1 MALTGTGIRIGSVED
16 FGANIRYARGL
27 ATDGTTVWLFDASR
41 GYTLNT
47 TTGAAFAVAPSVTG
61 FDNSETTVRS
71 ATYHNSQVLVFG
83 SSQGRIQVFDTTAGT
98 LTNWH
103 SNAIS
108 YAGSE
113 GGVPALWGLT
123 SLNGTLYALDRQ
135 VSALYTVSRVG
146 VLTRV
151 GDATAF
157 GINSANPR
165 GLTAYRNMLIGSD
178 QGLGK
183 IFVIDPVTGV
193 GTIIGSTNTLPDDNA
208 EALVEFDGQLLMAG
222 SQNDAL
228 FRLYDVLWDETIAAL
243 EIDEGTSGTL
253 LDLSTVSQDAVSFS
267 LQGTPPSWLSISGNN
282 LVATAA
288 PDVTADTDY
297 DVEVRAT
304 RDSVN
309 ADKTLQVAVRS
320 TGVAVLSFGSET
332 IANQSL
338 SVDDTVNLT
347 LPEATGGD
355 PTIVYS
361 LTPGT
366 LPGGLT
372 FNASTRI
379 LSGTPTG
386 RFTSAEF
393 TYTATDGNS
402 DTVTLTFTIVVTADA
417 ITFSPASFAN
427 QSWTVGTA
435 VDLTLPAG
443 AGGVGDL
450 TPSLIPALPA
460 GVTFT
465 ASTRALAGNPTA
477 AFSVATF
484 TYTMTDAEGE
494 SESITFTIAVT
505 AKVLV
510 ATTIVEISGD
520 DQTDDAGA
528 TLDDPFIV
536 EVRDQDSD
544 ALSGVTVTFTVTV
557 GGGSLSATSVTTD
570 ASGRAQSTLTL
581 GATATNTVTATAS
594 GITMPITFTATAAV
608 ELPGKVRGVGVTPR
622 SRAMRLVWDAPD
634 DGGNPIQRY
643 EYQLDGGTW
652 VSTGSDMP
660 EFVLDGL
667 ENGTEYSVRLRAR
680 TASGVGL
687 ASAAVTATPAWPTP
701 GEGCYLLDLVES
713 DFTGYTAP
721 ELTDAQTVLESDF
734 GEDVSVGL
742 IRIQTDAETA
752 IASVIVQGGGGNDK
766 YVHLGELE
774 IGAGEWHVLRFDDR
788 EVRALRLVIES
799 VSTPANLHTIEVYTV
814 RADLSRNVAGFSAE
828 ELQLGQNSYR
838 RYDGVLVTSDGVRTV
853 PRVELSLAK
862 LTESQTQA
870 LTALMESAD
879 FYLLAGL
886 SDRYRVAIATDAL
899 RFTGRRGA
907 HSLSLS
913 LAGAVDTS
921 TYRLAIE
928 MEGED
933 VSHLW
938 IPEDGITISR
948 SIDTPQLNTVKTDTL
963 TFSVDNEDFDF
974 EINQPDNFFLRH
986 GLNRFGRNAQVL
998 IKINNTA
1005 VFAGFVWSVQSDLQ
1019 STRVRVQVVDMF
1031 AYMAQAE
1038 IKDLGT
1044 QLNLEIT
1051 RFPGAQDLYI
1061 EEDPVFPFPLFALP
1075 IVPGSVTATMSEE
1088 DATVDVEIVDV
1099 VGTTGE
1105 LSNRNAEIDY
1115 SRGLIRFEA
1124 PPLDGEDT
1132 QITAQWLIALQNKRP
1147 DTLVRLT
1154 LENTGVMDRI
1164 GITPPALR
1172 GFSIEGTSITVPSNT
1187 FSSHGRPFVGST
1199 GITRWLK
1206 WDATNK
1212 KMYLAQDSRLLEYDE
1227 ASDEYD
1233 AISTTPDD
1241 DSITEVPPGGYGTL
1255 IEEDNSSLLDSSD
1268 VFFTVFNG
1276 RFYTIYWVNGEYLF
1290 YFVTKDLETGEE
1302 IDRRYL
1308 GINGAAN
1315 QPRGMA
1321 IFEDRLWLLFRQVD
1335 GQTSVGRVVLRSYEL
1350 GTLTQL
1356 SSHSFANG
1364 TGGRRQIVITSDR
1377 ILMGSASFI
1386 YVLDRQ
1392 YNELARLSPNGA
1404 NGMATEGQYIY
1415 HSHSSNEI
1423 RVYDFEGT
1431 EIESLRIT
1439 RTDGG
1444 SSNSNLSIDA
1454 SRLYLRNSDDIYI
1467 YSVSQ
1472 NINYHGF
1479 SIYQFDTT
1487 DFDSFYM
1494 LTTNT
1499 LTGDI
1504 LTDVTYN
1511 RVRLQKYVKST
1522 DTWSTLLDA
1531 DNGEPQ
1537 LAMPYDFGDERRRLA
1552 DNRKNFEVVRRN
1564 NKTLIFYRRV
1574 TTDDSGISVF
1584 NETDDTITD
1593 IYSESHDTSPYYGLP
1608 YSMDFAIDEQSDGI
1622 HVYTFVVRY
1631 TSTEATLK
1639 IYRKRIEPSGNQ
1651 TEIFS
1656 ETFTISSDAY
1666 PISVNDVILSDGRSK
1681 WYFVLGYYDDDDEI
1695 VARAELCVI
1704 NKDGSGS
1711 RTVLKTYDNPFLSAR
1726 SPIEL
1731 DGAIF
1736 YLEGG
1741 WVRRPKTTED
1751 TDDTIVPDDEHYYPN
1766 DGGNLIEIET
1776 NNDITDHG
1784 LVWRSATEAD
1794 SPEPSSEDR
1803 RYAGWG
1809 RHNAIISNTI
1819 VYDSSL
1825 RVIAGYGLGLRVSN
1839 NLPLVSD
1846 ENVALD
1852 FTNFVQIG
1860 WGREL
1865 AGKIPSFPVSN
1876 QRGLPLLQSL
1886 AALGFAN
1893 IGVSPTAETDARLAG
1908 ETVTDWQRLVS
1919 IYYRGRN
1926 DAQLTLR
1933 TAVGTGSVSQLD
1945 VDAVG
1950 LPNAGE
1956 VLFGAE
1962 VFAYTS
1968 TVTQGGVIS
1977 ELQGVTR
1984 GQNGSPVA
1992 AHSADD
1998 IGVRV
2003 DSFIDAGDD
2012 SDIYTISGRVSDFIN
2027 QKNRVSVSIGTDS
2040 IEASETDSIDDYGE
2054 FTLSIGSTPVLLSQS
2069 EFQWAE
2075 ILANTYL
2082 DSLKEPKE
2090 VLTIL
2095 SVLDLSL
2102 QVGQVVVVNIDYR
2115 IKIGFKA
2122 FVVTQVAH
2130 QLPQSTTEIRL
2141 REV

>member
-1 MALTGTGIRIGSVED
+1 MLTGTGIQIGDATD

-27 ATDGTTVWLFDASR
+27 ATDGTTVWLFDANR

-71 ATYHNSQVLVFG
+71 ATYHDSQVLVFG

-267 LQGTPPSWLSISGNN
+267 LQGTPPSWLSIADSN
-282 LVATAA
+282 LVATDA
-288 PDVTADTDY
+288 PDVSVDTNY
-297 DVEVRAT
+297 DVDVRAT
-304 RDSVN
+304 RDSVD
-309 ADKTLQVAVRS
+309 ADKTLQVVVRS
-320 TGVAVLSFGSET
+320 AVVALTFGSET
-332 IANQSL
+332 VADQSL
-338 SVDDTVNLT
+338 SVGDAVNLT

-366 LPGGLT
+366 LPDGLT
-372 FNASTRI
+372 FNAATRV

-393 TYTATDGNS
+393 TYTATDGNN

-417 ITFSPASFAN
+417 ITFSPASISDIDA
-427 QSWTVGTA
+427 TVGTA
-435 VDLTLPAG
+435 ISSVILPEASGGVGTFTYSMEDTLPAG
-443 AGGVGDL
+443 LSFNATTRVLSG
-450 TPSLIPALPA
+450 TP
-460 GVTFT
+460 TT
-465 ASTRALAGNPTA
+465 AIAQASYTYRA
-477 AFSVATF
+477 
-484 TYTMTDAEGE
+484 TDAEGVHADLE
-494 SESITFTIAVT
+494 FNIAVT
-505 AKVLV
+505 
-510 ATTIVEISGD
+510 
-520 DQTDDAGA
+520 
-528 TLDDPFIV
+528 
-536 EVRDQDSD
+536 
-544 ALSGVTVTFTVTV
+544 
-557 GGGSLSATSVTTD
+557 
-570 ASGRAQSTLTL
+570 
-581 GATATNTVTATAS
+581 
-594 GITMPITFTATAAV
+594 TAAPK
-608 ELPGKVRGVGVTPR
+608 LPGHQVGGVGVTPL

-634 DGGNPIQRY
+634 DGGSPIQRY

-667 ENGTEYSVRLRAR
+667 ENGTEYTVRLRAR

-721 ELTDAQTVLESDF
+721 ELTDAQTVLETDF
-734 GEDVSVGL
+734 GEDVTVGL

-766 YVHLGELE
+766 YVHLGEVE

-788 EVRALRLVIES
+788 ELRAVRLVIES

-838 RYDGVLVTSDGVRTV
+838 RYDGVLVTSDGVRKV

-862 LTESQTQA
+862 LTEPQTQA

-886 SDRYRVAIATDAL
+886 IDRYRVSIATDAL

-974 EINQPDNFFLRH
+974 EINQQDNFFLRH

-1019 STRVRVQVVDMF
+1019 STRVRVQVVDLF

-1099 VGTTGE
+1099 VSTTGV

-1124 PPLDGEDT
+1124 PPLDGADT
-1132 QITAQWLIALQNKRP
+1132 QITAQWLIALQSKRL

-1154 LENTGVMDRI
+1154 LENTGIMDRI

-1172 GFSIEGTSITVPSNT
+1172 GFSIEDASITVPSNT

-1199 GITRWLK
+1199 SITRWLK
-1206 WDATNK
+1206 RDETNK
-1212 KMYLAQDSRLLEYDE
+1212 KVFLVSDSNFIEYDE
-1227 ASDEYD
+1227 RQDEYTV
-1233 AISTTPDD
+1233 ISTVPKDT
-1241 DSITEVPPGGYGTL
+1241 SIQEQPQGGYGSVLEDEDVTL
-1255 IEEDNSSLLDSSD
+1255 EEISNFANRVGEYRSVSKYPDGYYVAAILSPLETQTFYGWFLATYTADGTRVQTRYDPGASIHAALDVSVDYFDGTAFLFVQSRRLNSNIRPDEVRIMEGSQTWTNGTVPVLPGLTSHTPSQRTRYNGIAVTETRIIIGNDDDELLFFDRDYNRVTTEGFTITGSGRIRELGATADYIYALITDGATSTIRVFRHDGTELTHFSFELEDNL
-1268 VFFTVFNG
+1268 
-1276 RFYTIYWVNGEYLF
+1276 RF
-1290 YFVTKDLETGEE
+1290 
-1302 IDRRYL
+1302 
-1308 GINGAAN
+1308 
-1315 QPRGMA
+1315 RGM
-1321 IFEDRLWLLFRQVD
+1321 EVSGDRL
-1335 GQTSVGRVVLRSYEL
+1335 Y
-1350 GTLTQL
+1350 
-1356 SSHSFANG
+1356 A
-1364 TGGRRQIVITSDR
+1364 
-1377 ILMGSASFI
+1377 
-1386 YVLDRQ
+1386 
-1392 YNELARLSPNGA
+1392 LA
-1404 NGMATEGQYIY
+1404 
-1415 HSHSSNEI
+1415 
-1423 RVYDFEGT
+1423 
-1431 EIESLRIT
+1431 
-1439 RTDGG
+1439 TDGNG
-1444 SSNSNLSIDA
+1444 WNGVINVYTLQQGLTYQNLA
-1454 SRLYLRNSDDIYI
+1454 P
-1467 YSVSQ
+1467 
-1472 NINYHGF
+1472 F
-1479 SIYQFDTT
+1479 QFDTP
-1487 DFDSFYM
+1487 DFDSFYF
-1494 LTTNT
+1494 LSTNT
-1499 LTGDI
+1499 IKGDLTQDS
-1504 LTDVTYN
+1504 LFN
-1511 RVRLQKYVKST
+1511 RNRIDKYVRST

-1531 DNGEPQ
+1531 TKGQPQ
-1537 LAMPYDFGDERRRLA
+1537 IAHPYDFVDHIEYYA
-1552 DNRKNFEVVRRN
+1552 DNRKTFQVVRRS

-1574 TTDDSGISVF
+1574 DIDNLEASTAYI
-1584 NETDDTITD
+1584 NETDDVITNVHTED
-1593 IYSESHDTSPYYGLP
+1593 YTSGTDHSGVP
-1608 YSMDFAIDEQSDGI
+1608 YSMDFALDERSDGI
-1622 HVYTFVVRY
+1622 HVYSFVVRY
-1631 TSTEATLK
+1631 SSSEATLK
-1639 IYRKRIEPSGNQ
+1639 VFRERVEPSGSE
-1651 TEIFS
+1651 TEIFT
-1656 ETFTISSDAY
+1656 ETFTVSGDY
-1666 PISVNDVILSDGRSK
+1666 PISVSDVILADDRSK
-1681 WYFVLGYYDDDDEI
+1681 WYFVLSYFNDDDETI
-1695 VARAELCVI
+1695 APAELCTI
-1704 NKDGSGS
+1704 AKDGSGS
-1711 RTVLKTYDNPFLSAR
+1711 RTVLKTYANPLMSAR
-1726 SPIEL
+1726 SPVKM
-1731 DGAIF
+1731 DSQYF
-1736 YLEGG
+1736 YFEGG
-1741 WVRRPKTTED
+1741 WPRLPKS
-1751 TDDTIVPDDEHYYPN
+1751 DDDLPDDERYYPN
-1766 DGGNLIEIET
+1766 EGGNLIEIES

-1809 RHNAIISNTI
+1809 RHNAIVSNTI
-1819 VYDSSL
+1819 VYDNSL
-1825 RVIAGYGLGLRVSN
+1825 RVIAGYGLGLRISN

-1860 WGREL
+1860 WGRVL
-1865 AGKIPSFPVSN
+1865 ASKIPSFPVSN
-1876 QRGLPLLQSL
+1876 QRGLSLLQSL

-1893 IGVSPTAETDARLAG
+1893 IGVSPTSETDARLAG

-1933 TAVGTGSVSQLD
+1933 TAVGTGTVSQLD

-1956 VLFGAE
+1956 ALFGAE

-1968 TVTQGGVIS
+1968 IVTQGGVIS
-1977 ELQGVTR
+1977 ELRGVTR
-1984 GQNGSPVA
+1984 GQHGSPVA

-2003 DSFIDAGDD
+2003 DGFIDAGSD

-2054 FTLSIGSTPVLLSQS
+2054 FALSIGSTPVLLSQS